1 MGKFLVIFNGAAGET
16 DKVALTEKQQAEF
29 MHAWATWAQANDR
42 ALLDPGAP
50 LNAKKR
56 LTKHGVENFTDT
68 KTGYTIVEAN
78 SHDEAVQIFSK
89 HPHLGLFAG
98 NSIEVLE
105 CPAPPG

>member
-16 DKVALTEKQQAEF
+16 DKVALREKQQAEF
-29 MHAWATWAQANDR
+29 MHAWAAWAQAHDR
-42 ALLDPGAP
+42 AIIDPSAP
-50 LNAKKR
+50 LNVKKGLAR
-56 LTKHGVENFTDT
+56 QGVEDSTDT

-78 SHDEAVQIFSK
+78 SHDEAVQIFSN

-105 CPAPPG
+105 CPAPPS